1 MIKKVFAEKNSAGTQ
16 VTDKTRATPP
26 ATPEEGARLI
36 RAFVAVK
43 NPRVRKAIIAFV
55 ENLSA

>member
-1 MIKKVFAEKNSAGTQ
+1 MAKKYVAVTNSAESREA
-16 VTDKTRATPP
+16 VRTRPILA

-36 RAFVAVK
+36 RAFVVVK